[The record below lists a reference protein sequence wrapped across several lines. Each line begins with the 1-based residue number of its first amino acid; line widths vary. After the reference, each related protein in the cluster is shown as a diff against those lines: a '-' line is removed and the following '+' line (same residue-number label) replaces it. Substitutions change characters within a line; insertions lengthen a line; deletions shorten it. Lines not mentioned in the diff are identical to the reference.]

1 MTGTIISLRSERCA
15 TSALA
20 AVDVTAMELLREG
33 HAATL
38 SGARLDAIRADLQGK
53 REQLAAVIADLQA
66 RTPSGDTR
74 IDAANATLRA
84 EATTGL
90 AYIDQFL
97 KQAVSCVARLG

>member
-1 MTGTIISLRSERCA
+1 MTGMLIPLQCDHGA

-20 AVDVTAMELLREG
+20 AVDVRAIELLQEG

-38 SGARLDAIRADLQGK
+38 SGARVDAIRADLLAK

-66 RTPSGDTR
+66 RPPSGDAR
-74 IDAANATLRA
+74 IDAVNATLRA
-84 EATTGL
+84 EASTGL

-97 KQAVSCVARLG
+97 GQVESCAARIG